1 MGAMG
6 RWRSAW
12 VTAWAFF
19 AVLVPTTSAMAGT
32 STHWIVANGEYGEGS
47 SLSALIEPLG
57 IVTLVLLVT
66 TLTMGLLM
74 KRNRRVLF
82 PLHRT
87 LAFIT
92 LASALFHGLLVLL
105 AH

>member
-1 MGAMG
+1 MAAMG

-12 VTAWAFF
+12 V
-19 AVLVPTTSAMAGT
+19 AVCACCVMLVPATSARAGT
-32 STHWIVANGEYGEGS
+32 RIAWLVANGEHGEGS
-47 SLSALIEPLG
+47 SLSGLIEPLG
-57 IVTLVLLVT
+57 IVTLVLLAT
-66 TLTMGLLM
+66 TLTVGLLM
-74 KRNRRVLF
+74 KKNRRVLF

-92 LASALFHGLLVLL
+92 LASAVFHGLLVLL